1 MIDDYRMITGKRS
14 HCVNEASERVY
25 SLENDEG
32 QALEVTFRVYNDG
45 IAFKYGLKAISDE
58 EHIIN
63 EYTAYALP
71 QGSKRWIQQYDPG
84 YEKFS
89 RCLLMVSLPIAR
101 RLTFGD
107 IRRL

>member
-1 MIDDYRMITGKRS
+1 M
-14 HCVNEASERVY
+14 NEASERVY

-32 QALEVTFRVYNDG
+32 QTLEVTFRVYNDG

-71 QGSKRWIQQYDPG
+71 QGSKRWIQQYDLGESSLEKWFERAVIIG
-84 YEKFS
+84 YRF
-89 RCLLMVSLPIAR
+89 
-101 RLTFGD
+101 F
-107 IRRL
+107 

>member
-1 MIDDYRMITGKRS
+1 M
-14 HCVNEASERVY
+14 NEASERVY

-32 QALEVTFRVYNDG
+32 QTLEVTFRVYNDG

-71 QGSKRWIQQYDPG
+71 QGSKGG
-84 YEKFS
+84 YNNMIRVMKSFS